1 MYIVYD
7 LHDSLF
13 SFAKKK
19 ENSSKCNFHHDQVL
33 DKKTKKI
40 SSDTGNRT
48 PSCRDRVFLM
58 RDGDV
63 TVTPY
68 RIDVRNGT
76 KKGYDGCK
84 KCIINKLL
92 CVETM
97 LDFLSYT
104 KVLCHRPIPSGPYR
118 VL

>member
-68 RIDVRNGT
+68 RI
-76 KKGYDGCK
+76 
-84 KCIINKLL
+84 
-92 CVETM
+92 VET
-97 LDFLSYT
+97 LAKL
-104 KVLCHRPIPSGPYR
+104 
-118 VL
+118 